1 MIRAG
6 PNYATVILPIR
17 NKSAKTFVQTAIVSS
32 MKEAF
37 WLSAIHTY
45 PNWVKGS

>member
-1 MIRAG
+1 MICAG

-17 NKSAKTFVQTAIVSS
+17 NKSAKTSVKTAIVSS
-32 MKEAF
+32 MKF